1 MTTKS
6 KCWLIV
12 SIYTLIIYSFLPI
25 AYPTWNYL
33 IKTLGKGNLLI
44 IINSI
49 FVLFGILFLRYLIKK
64 KIKSITTYLS
74 WLIIALVYAYM
85 IKILPHPAER
95 VHYLMYG
102 LLAIL
107 VYRAFSLDI
116 KKEKNLYI
124 WTTIVVFFLGWI
136 DEGIQWLLP
145 DRTYEFRDVMTNFS
159 SSVLG
164 QAIIGFVINTPGEE
178 KQKE

>member
-1 MTTKS
+1 MTIKS
-6 KCWLIV
+6 KRWLIV
-12 SIYTLIIYSFLPI
+12 VIYTLIMYSFLPA

-33 IKTLGKGNLLI
+33 VKTIGKSNLLI
-44 IINSI
+44 IINVI
-49 FVLFGILFLRYLIKK
+49 FALFGILFLRYLIIK
-64 KIKSITTYLS
+64 KIKSVITYLS

-85 IKILPHPAER
+85 IIILPYPAER

-116 KKEKNLYI
+116 KKERDLYI
-124 WTTIVVFFLGWI
+124 WTTILVFFLGWI

-145 DRTYEFRDVMTNFS
+145 DRVYEFRDVMMNFS
-159 SSVLG
+159 SGVLG
-164 QAIIGFVINTPGEE
+164 QAIIGFVINAPVEEE
-178 KQKE
+178 KKE